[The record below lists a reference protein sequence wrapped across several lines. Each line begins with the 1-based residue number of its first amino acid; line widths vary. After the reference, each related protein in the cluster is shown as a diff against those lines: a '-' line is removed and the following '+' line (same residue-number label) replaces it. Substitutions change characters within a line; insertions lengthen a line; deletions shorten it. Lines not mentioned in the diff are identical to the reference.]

1 MVILIN
7 SKHIKTSIKS
17 QLKNAVFRSN
27 RKALGK
33 MEVIALEP
41 EDFERPGDIENKT
54 GRNRIF

>member
-1 MVILIN
+1 M
-7 SKHIKTSIKS
+7 
-17 QLKNAVFRSN
+17 
-27 RKALGK
+27 GK

>member
-7 SKHIKTSIKS
+7 SKHIKTLIKS

-27 RKALGK
+27 RKAMGK

-41 EDFERPGDIENKT
+41 GDFERPGDIENKT
-54 GRNRIF
+54 GTNRIF